1 MIYHQRSSEREV
13 SIISLPDNKVKKSV
27 FCYSQYNSAGSVKNR
42 IKSFSYYLK
51 WLKENPQNFMVNVY
65 DYSINFEDNSYF
77 YVMEGLKDL
86 SKREELLADDFFNY
100 HNGNLSKNS
109 ERQYLSLIKTN
120 YKLYQF
126 LEENSGAYDDV
137 HGGNI
142 GIDKNGQYKFM
153 DLEGSAWSFNVNKD
167 RLFIRFKNK
176 IIFEE
181 SSGIENRI

>member
-13 SIISLPDNKVKKSV
+13 SIIQLPDNKVKKSV

-42 IKSFSYYLK
+42 IKAFSHYLR
-51 WLKENPQNFMVNVY
+51 WVKENPQNFMVNIY
-65 DYSINFEDNSYF
+65 DYSVNFEENSYF
-77 YVMEGLKDL
+77 YVMEFLKDL
-86 SKREELLADDFFNY
+86 NKREEHLADDFFNY
-100 HNGNLSKNS
+100 HNGNLSKSS
-109 ERQYLSLIKTN
+109 ERQYQSLVKTN

-126 LEENSGAYDDV
+126 LEENCGAYDDV

-153 DLEGSAWSFNVNKD
+153 DLEGSAWSFNIKQNDLIVK
-167 RLFIRFKNK
+167 FKNK

-181 SSGIENRI
+181 SSEAERRV